1 MNINPLTEHLGS
13 EITGADLASGLA
25 QHVDALRATFID
37 RGVLVLRD
45 QHLSEEQ
52 FARLGRSLGPIEP
65 YESTVRQFLMPDHPD
80 ILVLSNMVKDGKPV
94 GIRDA
99 GQYWHTDRSY
109 VKEPAWSSV
118 LHAIRLPV
126 DAEGV
131 TRGNTQFASTVAAFA
146 ALPEPMR
153 NRLRGLQAVHRYIY
167 RYTKAPQDRLPDVT
181 HPIVLRHPYNGRECL
196 YVNKGFTAGIVGMAQ
211 AEADELL
218 EQLYAH
224 LAQPQ
229 FVYTHRWRL
238 GDVVMWDNFATQH
251 NAIAD
256 YELPLERLMWR
267 TTIRAPAA
275 RS

>member
-1 MNINPLTEHLGS
+1 
-13 EITGADLASGLA
+13 
-25 QHVDALRATFID
+25 
-37 RGVLVLRD
+37 
-45 QHLSEEQ
+45 
-52 FARLGRSLGPIEP
+52 
-65 YESTVRQFLMPDHPD
+65 MPDHPD

-126 DAEGV
+126 DAAGV

-153 NRLRGLQAVHRYIY
+153 CRLRELQAVHRYIY
-167 RYTKAPQDRLPDVT
+167 RYTKVPQERLPDVT

-196 YVNKGFTAGIVGMAQ
+196 YVNKGFTAGIVRMAQ

-224 LAQPQ
+224 MAQPQ

-251 NAIAD
+251 NAVAD
-256 YELPLERLMWR
+256 YALPLERLMWR